1 MKKLVLSLNEELEK
15 TLNEED
21 KEIIQEQIEE
31 LNKKIEEKEYSRS
44 GLIEELAKLNP
55 GVEIRY
61 QKAHDEVIYCSK
73 NGSDLKLP
81 ERFEYND
88 KNGITNKHHTSSG
101 RYTYVHVRGMENVP
115 SDTIVAGK
123 SEKKEKTEEKKDT
136 KKGSLKEVV
145 SCLFGQVDKRVN
157 NLTVDLANEW
167 RLTRYENPTKYVANP
182 LRLITLFVAVGGIV
196 TGGIA
201 LWPGLIAA
209 GYFGGIVIPKYIAA
223 VVRKMRKTPPKKLEK
238 VELSKGSYLENLK
251 NAVSKFKNRKTVK
264 KQVSSTSSKTISK
277 KDETVTT
284 KSTINEKNKNIDN
297 LLINFNNAVNSVDL
311 NDIDMTK
318 VDNCNSCYELLKNHG
333 EVALNKISNETKE
346 KYQKIQE
353 YLKLI
358 KEFSK
363 AINVL
368 RSDDIN
374 KDLLDNCKSLYDLL
388 KNNYGENAFKNIPES
403 ILNKY
408 NTLKDIKVEKELET
422 VRKDKEL
429 AFSKFVSE
437 LKTFKLEQTVDG
449 IKEYEDLMHRL
460 FALDKEQRNMICS
473 NEMLWNKIQYLRKEV
488 KALQTNNK
496 LMNNNTKLES
506 FINHVETFKFGE
518 NVEFK
523 SENLV
528 AAISLYNQLT
538 SDQKKMIPEKIMRNY
553 QDAIRY
559 DSITALKAKLYAL
572 DIDKCIAE
580 RDFDSIEE
588 CYKLY
593 NKWYQNTSEG
603 LKTKDAR
610 QLEKRKI
617 DGQKQIEGLSR
628 ELSEK
633 LQGIIKTITT
643 KEQFA
648 NADVNVEYQ
657 LGIINGKARP
667 ISHVEVINNNE
678 MIAVCDIPWNSKNP
692 DVFEIRETIMEKF
705 PFINENHIYFEGI
718 GKENYKAGKR

>member
-21 KEIIQEQIEE
+21 KEKIQEQIEE
-31 LNKKIEEKEYSRS
+31 LNKKIEE
-44 GLIEELAKLNP
+44 I
-55 GVEIRY
+55 
-61 QKAHDEVIYCSK
+61 
-73 NGSDLKLP
+73 
-81 ERFEYND
+81 
-88 KNGITNKHHTSSG
+88 
-101 RYTYVHVRGMENVP
+101 
-115 SDTIVAGK
+115 
-123 SEKKEKTEEKKDT
+123 KKEEEKKLEEKIKLEQEKKAKKET
-136 KKGSLKEVV
+136 VKKGSLKEVF

-157 NLTVDLANEW
+157 NFIASKT
-167 RLTRYENPTKYVANP
+167 RLRRFVNKRLENKYNNIY
-182 LRLITLFVAVGGIV
+182 RKIIGWVGGPLV
-196 TGGIA
+196 VMTTVMLAQNAYPAIA
-201 LWPGLIAA
+201 LVSGVFAGINVARYIPTLI
-209 GYFGGIVIPKYIAA
+209 
-223 VVRKMRKTPPKKLEK
+223 RKINNKGPEKISK

-251 NAVSKFKNRKTVK
+251 NAVSKYKNRKTVK
-264 KQVSSTSSKTISK
+264 KQVSSISSKTTSK
-277 KDETVTT
+277 KDESITT

-311 NDIDMTK
+311 NDIDITK
-318 VDNCNSCYELLKNHG
+318 VDNCNSCYELLKNYG

-368 RSDDIN
+368 KSDDIN

-408 NTLKDIKVEKELET
+408 NDLKDIKVEKELET

-449 IKEYEDLMHRL
+449 IKEYENLMHRL
-460 FALDKEQRNMICS
+460 FALDKEQRNMIS
-473 NEMLWNKIQYLRKEV
+473 NNEMLWNKIQSLRKEV

-593 NKWYQNTSEG
+593 SKWYQNTSEG

-718 GKENYKAGKR
+718 SKENNKAGKR